1 MNTFISPTWVT
12 KDVAMFWKNSIK
24 LVGKFDRQW
33 NKEWS
38 RSATKLGDT
47 IQVRIP
53 QRFVVNEGQ
62 ALIIQSILNQTVPLS
77 INHQYQVGME
87 WSSADSALRVEE
99 VQKRYTKPAGYA
111 LANKA
116 DVQAGAEVYKS
127 VYYSIGAPGVP
138 LDDNLTW
145 TDGVALLRAVGVP
158 EELCAVTDTKT
169 QSAITNA
176 NLAQFNPA
184 AMISDMFRTSKMGGK
199 YGEGAL
205 GIDDWYYDP
214 NMPTHTTGSFAAST
228 PAVAGGLQSG
238 STLAIDGMGAY
249 ALKAGD
255 VFTIDGVYAVN
266 PVSYVDTGF
275 LQQFTL
281 SADVSGTSTATLAF
295 TPPIIASGQLQ
306 TVTNLPAD
314 NAALNF
320 LGATGAVGATMTAT
334 RSKQSLVFQPDAFAF
349 AMVDLP
355 DNLPGANAKTV
366 TDADARIT
374 LRWVEQ
380 YQASTDQLPRRCD
393 MLVGVAPILPS
404 FALRAWS

>member
-1 MNTFISPTWVT
+1 VNTFITPTWVT

-33 NKEWS
+33 NKEWAK
-38 RSATKLGDT
+38 SASKLGDT

-53 QRFVVNEGQ
+53 QRFIVNEGQ

-138 LDDNLTW
+138 LNNNLTW

-158 EELCAVTDTKT
+158 EELCAVTDTRT

-176 NLAQFNPA
+176 NVALFGPRPVIDKA
-184 AMISDMFRTSKMGGK
+184 FRESKFA
-199 YGEGAL
+199 EQAL

-214 NMPTHTTGSFAAST
+214 NMPTHTTGSFTAST
-228 PAVAGGLQSG
+228 PAVLGGSQSG
-238 STLAIDGMGAY
+238 STLSTDGWGTF
-249 ALKAGD
+249 ALVKGD
-255 VFTIDGVYAVN
+255 VFTLDGVYAVN

-281 SADVSGTSTATLAF
+281 TADVAGSTTATLTF
-295 TPPIIASGQLQ
+295 SPPLIATGQLQ

-314 NAALNF
+314 NAAITF
-320 LGATGAVGATMTAT
+320 LGSTGSIGGTMTAT

-366 TDADARIT
+366 SDAEARIT

-393 MLVGVAPILPS
+393 MLVGVAPIIPS

>member
-1 MNTFISPTWVT
+1 
-12 KDVAMFWKNSIK
+12 MFWKNSIK
-24 LVGKFDRQW
+24 LVGRFDRQW
-33 NKEWS
+33 NSEWS
-38 RSATKLGDT
+38 KSATKLGDT

-62 ALIIQSILNQTVPLS
+62 ALIIQSILNQTVPLA

-99 VQKRYTKPAGYA
+99 VQARYTKPAGYA

-127 VYYSIGAPGVP
+127 IYYSIGAPGTP
-138 LDDNLTW
+138 LSSNVTW

-158 EELCAVTDTKT
+158 EELCAVTDTLT
-169 QSAITNA
+169 QSKISSA
-176 NLAQFNPA
+176 NVALFGPRSTIDTA
-184 AMISDMFRTSKMGGK
+184 FRDAKFGDQ
-199 YGEGAL
+199 AL

-214 NMPTHTTGSFAAST
+214 NMPVHTTGTSTSST
-228 PAVAGGLQSG
+228 PVTSSAGQTGSSLATSG
-238 STLAIDGMGAY
+238 WGTAT
-249 ALKAGD
+249 LKAGD
-255 VFTIDGVYAVN
+255 VFTVAGVNAVN

-275 LQQFTL
+275 LQQFVL
-281 SADVSGTSTATLAF
+281 SADVTAAAGAATLTF
-295 TPPIIASGQLQ
+295 TPPIITSGQLQ
-306 TVTNLPAD
+306 TVTAAPAN
-314 NAALNF
+314 NAAITF
-320 LGATGAVGATMTAT
+320 IGATGAVSATMAT
-334 RSKQSLVFQPDAFAF
+334 QTSKQSFVFQPNAFAF

-366 TDADARIT
+366 TDPEARVT

-380 YQASTDQLPRRCD
+380 YQATTDQLPRRCD
-393 MLVGVAPILPS
+393 MLVGVAPIIPS

>member
-1 MNTFISPTWVT
+1 
-12 KDVAMFWKNSIK
+12 MFWKNSIK
-24 LVGKFDRQW
+24 LVKKFDRQW
-33 NKEWS
+33 NAEWAK
-38 RSATKLGDT
+38 SATKLGDT

-62 ALIIQSILNQTVPLS
+62 GIVIQSILNQTVPLS
-77 INHQYQVGME
+77 INHQYQVAME

-99 VQKRYTKPAGYA
+99 MQKRYTKPAGYA

-138 LDDNLTW
+138 LASNKTW

-158 EELCAVTDTKT
+158 EELCAVTDTLT
-169 QSAITNA
+169 QSAITNV
-176 NLAQFNPA
+176 NLALFGPRA
-184 AMISDMFRTSKMGGK
+184 VIDRAFRESKFGDN
-199 YGEGAL
+199 AL

-214 NMPTHTTGSFAAST
+214 NMPTHVTGTFTAST
-228 PAVAGGLQSG
+228 PIVTAAGQTG
-238 STLAIDGMGAY
+238 STLTTSGWGTY

-255 VFTIDGVYAVN
+255 VFTVDGEYAVN

-275 LQQFTL
+275 LQQHTL
-281 SADVSGTSTATLAF
+281 TADVSGSSTATLTF
-295 TPPIIASGQLQ
+295 SPPIIPSGQLQ
-306 TVTNLPAD
+306 TVTGSPAAS
-314 NAALNF
+314 AAITF
-320 LGATGAVGATMTAT
+320 LGSTGAVGATMAAT

-355 DNLPGANAKTV
+355 DNLPGANAKTI

-393 MLVGVAPILPS
+393 MLVGVAPIIPA

>member
-1 MNTFISPTWVT
+1 MNTFITPTWVT

-24 LVGKFDRQW
+24 LVGQFDRQW

-38 RSATKLGDT
+38 KSATKLGDT

-62 ALIIQSILNQTVPLS
+62 GIQIQSILNQTVPLT
-77 INHQYQVGME
+77 INHQYQVAME
-87 WSSADSALRVEE
+87 WSSADTALRVEE

-127 VYYSIGAPGVP
+127 VYYSIGAPGTP
-138 LDDNLTW
+138 LSDNSTW
-145 TDGVALLRAVGVP
+145 TNGVALLRGVGVP
-158 EELCAVTDTKT
+158 EDLCAVTDTLT

-176 NLAQFNPA
+176 NLALFGPRPVIDRA
-184 AMISDMFRTSKMGGK
+184 FRDSKFGDN
-199 YGEGAL
+199 AL
-205 GIDDWYYDP
+205 GIDNWYYDP
-214 NMPTHTTGSFAAST
+214 NVPTHTTGTFTAST
-228 PAVAGGLQSG
+228 PLINGASQSG
-238 STLAIDGMGAY
+238 STLTTDGWGTFAF
-249 ALKAGD
+249 KQGD

-266 PVSYVDTGF
+266 PVSYTRQPF
-275 LQQFTL
+275 LQQFVLTADL
-281 SADVSGTSTATLAF
+281 SGSSTATLAF
-295 TPPIIASGQLQ
+295 SPSIIASGQLQ
-306 TVTNLPAD
+306 TVNALPAD
-314 NAALNF
+314 NAAINF
-320 LGATGAVGATMTAT
+320 LGATGTVGATMAATA
-334 RSKQSLVFQPDAFAF
+334 SVQSLVFQPDAFAF

-366 TDADARIT
+366 SDADARISM
-374 LRWVEQ
+374 RWVEQ

-393 MLVGVAPILPS
+393 MLVGVAPIIPS

>member
-1 MNTFISPTWVT
+1 MNTLITPTFVT

-24 LVGKFDRQW
+24 LVKNFDRQW

-38 RSATKLGDT
+38 KSATKLGDT

-62 ALIIQSILNQTVPLS
+62 ALVIQSILNQTVPLS

-127 VYYSIGAPGVP
+127 VYNSIGSPGVP
-138 LDDNLTW
+138 LASNLTW
-145 TDGVALLRAVGVP
+145 TNGVALLRSLGVP
-158 EELCAVTDTKT
+158 EELCAVTDPLT

-176 NLAQFNPA
+176 NLALFGPRPVIDRA
-184 AMISDMFRTSKMGGK
+184 FRDSKFGDN
-199 YGEGAL
+199 AL

-214 NMPTHTTGSFAAST
+214 NMPTHTTGTFTAST
-228 PAVAGGLQSG
+228 PLVNGATQSG
-238 STLAIDGMGAY
+238 STLSTDGWGTY
-249 ALKAGD
+249 AFKAGD
-255 VFTIDGVYAVN
+255 VFTLDGVDSVN
-266 PVSYVDTGF
+266 PVSYIDTGF
-275 LQQFTL
+275 LQQFTMA
-281 SADVSGTSTATLAF
+281 ADLAGSTTGTLAF
-295 TPPIIASGQLQ
+295 SPPLIASGQLQ
-306 TVTNLPAD
+306 TVSNLPAD
-314 NAALNF
+314 NAAITF
-320 LGATGAVGATMTAT
+320 LGSTGSVGATMAAQK
-334 RSKQSLVFQPDAFAF
+334 SKQSLVFEPDAFAF

-366 TDADARIT
+366 TDEDARIT

-380 YQASTDQLPRRCD
+380 YNSQTDQLPRRCD
-393 MLVGVAPILPS
+393 MLVGCAPILPS
-404 FALRAWS
+404 FALRGWS

>member
-1 MNTFISPTWVT
+1 
-12 KDVAMFWKNSIK
+12 MFWKNSIK

-33 NKEWS
+33 NKEWAK
-38 RSATKLGDT
+38 SASKLGDT

-53 QRFVVNEGQ
+53 QRFIVNEGQ

-138 LDDNLTW
+138 LNNNLTW

-158 EELCAVTDTKT
+158 EELCAVTDTRT

-176 NLAQFNPA
+176 NVALFGPRPVIDKA
-184 AMISDMFRTSKMGGK
+184 FRESKFA
-199 YGEGAL
+199 EQAL

-214 NMPTHTTGSFAAST
+214 NMPTHTTGSFTAST
-228 PAVAGGLQSG
+228 PAVLGGSQSG
-238 STLAIDGMGAY
+238 STLSTDGWGTF
-249 ALKAGD
+249 ALVKGD
-255 VFTIDGVYAVN
+255 VFTLDGVYAVN

-281 SADVSGTSTATLAF
+281 TADVAGSTTATLTF
-295 TPPIIASGQLQ
+295 SPPLIATGQLQ

-314 NAALNF
+314 NAAITF
-320 LGATGAVGATMTAT
+320 LGSTGSIGGTMTAT

-366 TDADARIT
+366 SDAEARVS

-393 MLVGVAPILPS
+393 MLVGVAPIIPS

>member
-1 MNTFISPTWVT
+1 MNTFITPTWVT

-38 RSATKLGDT
+38 KSATKLGDT

-116 DVQAGAEVYKS
+116 DVQAGAEVFKS
-127 VYYSIGAPGVP
+127 VYYSIGAPGTP
-138 LDDNLTW
+138 LSNNLTW

-158 EELCAVTDTKT
+158 EELCAVTDTLT
-169 QSAITNA
+169 QSKITNA
-176 NLAQFNPA
+176 NLALFGPRQVIDRA
-184 AMISDMFRTSKMGGK
+184 FRDSKFGDN
-199 YGEGAL
+199 AL

-214 NMPTHTTGSFAAST
+214 NMPTFTTGTFTAST
-228 PAVAGGLQSG
+228 PAVAGGSQSG
-238 STLAIDGMGAY
+238 STLAIDGMGTY
-249 ALKAGD
+249 ALVKGD

-266 PVSYVDTGF
+266 PVSYVDSGF
-275 LQQFTL
+275 LQQFVLT
-281 SADVSGTSTATLAF
+281 ADVAGSSTATLTF
-295 TPPIIASGQLQ
+295 SPPLIATGQLQ

-314 NAALNF
+314 NAALTF
-320 LGATGAVGATMTAT
+320 VGATGSVGATMAAT

-366 TDADARIT
+366 TDAEARIT

-393 MLVGVAPILPS
+393 MLVGVAPIIPS

>member
-1 MNTFISPTWVT
+1 MNTFITPTWVT

-38 RSATKLGDT
+38 KSASKLGDT
-47 IQVRIP
+47 INVRIP

-99 VQKRYTKPAGYA
+99 VQKRYTKPAGAA

-116 DVQAGAEVYKS
+116 DAQSGAEVYKS
-127 VYYSIGAPGVP
+127 VYFSIGSPGTP
-138 LDDNLTW
+138 LSNNLTW
-145 TDGVALLRAVGVP
+145 TNGVAMLRSAGVP
-158 EELCAVTDTKT
+158 EELCAVTDTRT
-169 QSAITNA
+169 QSEITNA
-176 NLAQFNPA
+176 NLALFGPREVINRA
-184 AMISDMFRTSKMGGK
+184 FRDSKFGDN
-199 YGEGAL
+199 AL

-214 NMPTHTTGSFAAST
+214 NMPTHTTGTFTSSS
-228 PAVAGGLQSG
+228 PAVFGGSQSG
-238 STLAIDGMGAY
+238 SSLAIDGMGTY
-249 ALKAGD
+249 ALKEGD
-255 VFTIDGVYAVN
+255 VFTVDGVYMVN
-266 PVSYVDTGF
+266 PLSYIDQAI
-275 LQQFTL
+275 LQQFTM
-281 SADVSGTSTATLAF
+281 SADLAGSSTATLTF
-295 TPPIIASGQLQ
+295 SPPMIAEGQLQ

-314 NAALNF
+314 NAAITF
-320 LGATGAVGATMTAT
+320 IGATGSVSATMTAQ
-334 RSKQSLVFQPDAFAF
+334 RSRQSLVFQPDAFAF
-349 AMVDLP
+349 AMVALP

-366 TDADARIT
+366 SDEEARIS

-380 YQASTDQLPRRCD
+380 YQSLTDQLPRRCD
-393 MLVGVAPILPS
+393 MLVGMGPILPG

>member
-1 MNTFISPTWVT
+1 MNTFITPTWVT

-24 LVGKFDRQW
+24 LVGRFDRQW

-38 RSATKLGDT
+38 KSASKVGDT

-99 VQKRYTKPAGYA
+99 VQKRYTKPAGIA

-116 DVQAGAEVYKS
+116 DTQSGAEVYKS
-127 VYYSIGAPGVP
+127 VYWSIGAPGTP
-138 LDDNLTW
+138 LSNNQTW
-145 TDGVALLRAVGVP
+145 TDGVALLRSVGVP
-158 EELCAVTDTKT
+158 EELLAVT
-169 QSAITNA
+169 SP
-176 NLAQFNPA
+176 LAQSQITSANFGQFGPRGVIDQA
-184 AMISDMFRTSKMGGK
+184 FRKGTFGTDV
-199 YGEGAL
+199 L
-205 GIDDWYYDP
+205 GIDEWAYDP
-214 NMPTHTTGSFAAST
+214 NMPTHTTGTFDASS
-228 PAVAGGLQSG
+228 PAVVGGTQSG
-238 STLAIDGMGAY
+238 SSLAIDGMGTY
-249 ALKAGD
+249 ALKEGD
-255 VFTIDGVYAVN
+255 VFTIDGVYAAN
-266 PVSYVDTGF
+266 PLSYVDTGF
-275 LQQFTL
+275 LQQFTMT
-281 SADVSGTSTATLAF
+281 ADLAGSSTATL
-295 TPPIIASGQLQ
+295 TMSPPIIASGQLQ

-314 NAALNF
+314 NAAVTF
-320 LGATGAVGATMTAT
+320 VGSTGSVNATMTAQ

-349 AMVDLP
+349 AMVALP

-366 TDADARIT
+366 SDSEARLS

-393 MLVGVAPILPS
+393 MLVGMGPIIPS
-404 FALRAWS
+404 FAMRVWN

>member
-1 MNTFISPTWVT
+1 MSNTFITPTWVT

-33 NKEWS
+33 QKEWS
-38 RSATKLGDT
+38 SHGVKLGDT

-87 WSSADSALRVEE
+87 WSSVDSALRVEE

-138 LDDNLTW
+138 LSSNQTW

-158 EELCAVTDTKT
+158 EELCAVTDTLT
-169 QSAITNA
+169 QSKITAA
-176 NLAQFNPA
+176 NFAQFNPGA
-184 AMISDMFRTSKMGGK
+184 VISESFRTVK
-199 YGEGAL
+199 YGQNVL

-214 NMPTHTTGSFAAST
+214 NMPTHTTGSFTAST
-228 PAVAGGLQSG
+228 PLVNGASQTGSSLATDGWAASAG
-238 STLAIDGMGAY
+238 T
-249 ALKAGD
+249 LKAGD
-255 VFTIDGVYAVN
+255 VFTLDGVYAVN
-266 PVSYVDTGF
+266 PVSYVNTGF
-275 LQQFTL
+275 LQQFTM
-281 SADVSGTSTATLAF
+281 SADATLSTTATLTF
-295 TPPIIASGQLQ
+295 TPPIITSGQLQ
-306 TVTNLPAD
+306 TVTNSPAD
-314 NAALNF
+314 NAAINV

-334 RSKQSLVFQPDAFAF
+334 ASRQSLVFQPDAFAF
-349 AMVDLP
+349 AMVSLP

-366 TDADARIT
+366 TDEDARIT

-380 YQASTDQLPRRCD
+380 YQSTTDQLPRRCD
-393 MLVGVAPILPS
+393 MLVGVAPIIPS

>member
-1 MNTFISPTWVT
+1 MNTFITPTWVT

-33 NKEWS
+33 NKEWAK
-38 RSATKLGDT
+38 SASKLGDT

-53 QRFVVNEGQ
+53 QRFIVNEGQ

-138 LDDNLTW
+138 LNNNLTW

-158 EELCAVTDTKT
+158 EELCAVTDTRT

-176 NLAQFNPA
+176 NVALFGPRPVIDKA
-184 AMISDMFRTSKMGGK
+184 FRESKFA
-199 YGEGAL
+199 EQAL

-214 NMPTHTTGSFAAST
+214 NMPTHTTGSFTAST
-228 PAVAGGLQSG
+228 PAVLGGSQSG
-238 STLAIDGMGAY
+238 STLSTDGWGTF
-249 ALKAGD
+249 ALVKGD
-255 VFTIDGVYAVN
+255 VFTLDGVYAVN

-281 SADVSGTSTATLAF
+281 TADVAGSTTATLTF
-295 TPPIIASGQLQ
+295 SPPLIATGQLQ

-314 NAALNF
+314 NAAITF
-320 LGATGAVGATMTAT
+320 LGSTGSIGGTMTAT

-366 TDADARIT
+366 SDAEARVS

-393 MLVGVAPILPS
+393 MLVGVAPIIPS

>member
-1 MNTFISPTWVT
+1 MNTFITPTWVT

-24 LVGKFDRQW
+24 LVGQFDRQW

-38 RSATKLGDT
+38 KSATKLGDT

-62 ALIIQSILNQTVPLS
+62 GLVVQSILNQTVPLS

-127 VYYSIGAPGVP
+127 VYFSIGAPGTP
-138 LDDNLTW
+138 LSDNLTW
-145 TDGVALLRAVGVP
+145 TNGVALLRAVGVP
-158 EELCAVTDTKT
+158 EELCAVTDTLT

-176 NLAQFNPA
+176 NLALFGPRA
-184 AMISDMFRTSKMGGK
+184 VIDKAFRTSKFA
-199 YGEGAL
+199 EGAL

-214 NMPTHTTGSFAAST
+214 NVPSHTTGTFTSST
-228 PAVAGGLQSG
+228 PVTSSGSQSG
-238 STLAIDGMGAY
+238 SSLAISGMGTY
-249 ALKAGD
+249 ALKKGD

-266 PVSYVDTGF
+266 PVSYTRQPF

-281 SADVSGTSTATLAF
+281 TADISGSSTATLSIS
-295 TPPIIASGQLQ
+295 PSIIASGQLQ
-306 TVTNLPAD
+306 TVDQLPAN
-314 NAALNF
+314 NAALTF
-320 LGATGAVGATMTAT
+320 IGATGTVSATMAAQT
-334 RSKQSLVFQPDAFAF
+334 SPQSLVFQPDAFAF

-366 TDADARIT
+366 SDAEARIS

-393 MLVGVAPILPS
+393 MLVGVAPIIPS

>member
-1 MNTFISPTWVT
+1 MNTFITPTWVT
-12 KDVAMFWKNSIK
+12 KDVAVSWKNSIK
-24 LVGKFDRQW
+24 LVGRFDRQW

-38 RSATKLGDT
+38 KSATKLGDT

-53 QRFVVNEGQ
+53 QRFTVSEGQ
-62 ALIIQSILNQTVPLS
+62 GLVIQNILNQTVPLS

-87 WSSADSALRVEE
+87 WSSADVSLRVEE
-99 VQKRYTKPAGYA
+99 VQKRYTKPAGIA

-127 VYYSIGAPGVP
+127 VYWSIGAPGQA
-138 LDDNLTW
+138 LSDNLTW
-145 TDGVALLRAVGVP
+145 TDGVALLRGVGVP
-158 EELCAVTDTKT
+158 EELCAVTDTLT
-169 QSAITNA
+169 QSKITNA
-176 NLAQFNPA
+176 NLAMFGPA
-184 AMISDMFRTSKMGGK
+184 AIRDRAFRDSKFGDN
-199 YGEGAL
+199 AL

-214 NMPTHTTGSFAAST
+214 NVPSHTTGTFTAST
-228 PAVAGGLQSG
+228 PAVNSGSQTG
-238 STLAIDGMGAY
+238 STLATDGWGTY

-266 PVSYVDTGF
+266 PVSYARQPF

-281 SADVSGTSTATLAF
+281 TADVSGSSTATLSF
-295 TPPIIASGQLQ
+295 SPSIITSGQLQ
-306 TVTNLPAD
+306 TVSASPAD
-314 NAALNF
+314 NAAISF
-320 LGATGAVGATMTAT
+320 VGATGTVGATMAATA
-334 RSKQSLVFQPDAFAF
+334 SPQSLVFHPEAFAF
-349 AMVDLP
+349 AMVSLP

-366 TDADARIT
+366 EDAEARIS

-393 MLVGVAPILPS
+393 MLVGVAPIVPS

>member
-1 MNTFISPTWVT
+1 MNGFITPTWVT

-38 RSATKLGDT
+38 KSATKLGDT

-116 DVQAGAEVYKS
+116 DVQAGAEVFKS
-127 VYYSIGAPGVP
+127 VYYSIGAPGTP
-138 LDDNLTW
+138 LSNNLTW

-158 EELCAVTDTKT
+158 EELCAVTDTLT
-169 QSAITNA
+169 QSKITNA
-176 NLAQFNPA
+176 NLALFGPRPVIDRA
-184 AMISDMFRTSKMGGK
+184 FRDSKFGDN
-199 YGEGAL
+199 AL

-214 NMPTHTTGSFAAST
+214 NMPTFTTGTFTAST
-228 PAVAGGLQSG
+228 PLTVGANQSG
-238 STLAIDGMGAY
+238 STLSIDGMGTY
-249 ALKAGD
+249 ALVKGD

-275 LQQFTL
+275 LQQFVLT
-281 SADVSGTSTATLAF
+281 ADVAGSSTATLTF
-295 TPPIIASGQLQ
+295 SPPLIATGQLQ
-306 TVTNLPAD
+306 TVASLPAND
-314 NAALNF
+314 AAINF
-320 LGATGAVGATMTAT
+320 LGATGAVAGTMAAQ

-393 MLVGVAPILPS
+393 MLVGVAPIIPS

>member
-1 MNTFISPTWVT
+1 
-12 KDVAMFWKNSIK
+12 MFWKNSIK

-38 RSATKLGDT
+38 KSATKLGDT

-62 ALIIQSILNQTVPLS
+62 ALVIQSILNQTVPLS

-127 VYYSIGAPGVP
+127 VYYSIGAPGTP
-138 LDDNLTW
+138 LSNNLTW

-158 EELCAVTDTKT
+158 EELCAVTDTLT

-176 NLAQFNPA
+176 NLALFGPRA
-184 AMISDMFRTSKMGGK
+184 VIDRAFRDAKFGDN
-199 YGEGAL
+199 AL
-205 GIDDWYYDP
+205 GIDQWYYDP
-214 NMPTHTTGSFAAST
+214 NMPTFTTGTFTSST
-228 PAVAGGLQSG
+228 PAIVGGSQSG
-238 STLAIDGMGAY
+238 STLSIDGMGTY
-249 ALKAGD
+249 ALVKGD

-266 PVSYVDTGF
+266 PVSYVDSGF
-275 LQQFTL
+275 LQQFVLT
-281 SADVSGTSTATLAF
+281 ADVAGSSTATLTF
-295 TPPIIASGQLQ
+295 SPPIAASGQLQ
-306 TVTNLPAD
+306 TVASLPAD
-314 NAALNF
+314 NAAITF
-320 LGATGAVGATMTAT
+320 LGATGSVGATMAAT

-366 TDADARIT
+366 TDAEARIT

>member
-1 MNTFISPTWVT
+1 MNTFITPTWVT

-38 RSATKLGDT
+38 KSATKLGDT

-53 QRFVVNEGQ
+53 QRFIVNEGQ

-116 DVQAGAEVYKS
+116 DVQAGAEVFKS
-127 VYYSIGAPGVP
+127 VYYSIGAPGTP
-138 LDDNLTW
+138 LNTNLTW
-145 TDGVALLRAVGVP
+145 TNGVALLRAVGVP
-158 EELCAVTDTKT
+158 EELCAVTDTLT

-176 NLAQFNPA
+176 NLALFGPRPVIDRA
-184 AMISDMFRTSKMGGK
+184 FREAKFGDN
-199 YGEGAL
+199 AL

-214 NMPTHTTGSFAAST
+214 NMPTFTTGTFTAST
-228 PAVAGGLQSG
+228 PAVAGGSQSG
-238 STLAIDGMGAY
+238 STLAIDGMGTY
-249 ALKAGD
+249 ALVRGD

-266 PVSYVDTGF
+266 PVSYVDSGF
-275 LQQFTL
+275 LQQFVLT
-281 SADVSGTSTATLAF
+281 ADVAGSSTATLTF
-295 TPPIIASGQLQ
+295 SPPLIASGQLQ

-314 NAALNF
+314 NAAITF
-320 LGATGAVGATMTAT
+320 VGATGSVGATMAAT

-393 MLVGVAPILPS
+393 MLVGVAPIIPS